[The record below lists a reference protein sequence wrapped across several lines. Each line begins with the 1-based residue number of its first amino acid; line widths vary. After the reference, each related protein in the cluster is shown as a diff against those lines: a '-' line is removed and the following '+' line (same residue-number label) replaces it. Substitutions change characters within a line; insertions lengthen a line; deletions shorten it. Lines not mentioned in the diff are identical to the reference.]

1 MKPMHESHAR
11 RRWPGFGAGFALL
24 ASLLPLRAAE
34 PPPSRGPDEVLLV
47 SNENSPVSLAVAADY
62 ARKRKV
68 THRLSVRCND
78 AAVDPDNETLSFA
91 DYRQLIERPLLAY
104 LRQHDGI
111 EFIVLTKGVP
121 IRISG
126 ADTGSRDEH
135 SPPATPL
142 NSSVDSRLAA
152 LGYDDFP
159 GTEKNADHRLR
170 RDRFGRLNRYWNSH
184 EPFSHAKFGGYL
196 VTRLDGY
203 TEADAKALVAR
214 ALAAEQALPAGKI
227 LFDVQ
232 PGFGLGD
239 KAGAP
244 MPIREQEIKSEWEW
258 PVYNAD
264 MEKAHDLMAAR
275 RVPDEI
281 DLDEAF
287 VGHRSNLM
295 GYFSWGSNDPK
306 FSAEAYLSLTF
317 APGSIGDNRRIH
329 QCPDVPADP
338 GRPVPHRR
346 PRRPRHHRR
355 EGRHRRAAPPV
366 QRPAHDPPGPL
377 HLRLDAG
384 GELLRRLPLR
394 ELAGHLHRRSALR
407 AVSGP
412 GGGALGGRGA

>member
-159 GTEKNADHRLR
+159 GTEKMPITGSGATG
-170 RDRFGRLNRYWNSH
+170 FGRLNRYWNSH

-317 APGSIGDNRRIH
+317 APGSIGDTAVSTSARTFLPTQGGQSLIADLVAH
-329 QCPDVPADP
+329 GITGVKGDTDEPLLQCNALPTILLDRYTSGWTLAESFYAASHFVSWQDIFIGDP
-338 GRPVPHRR
+338 LCAPYRG
-346 PRRPRHHRR
+346 
-355 EGRHRRAAPPV
+355 RAAAP
-366 QRPAHDPPGPL
+366 
-377 HLRLDAG
+377 
-384 GELLRRLPLR
+384 
-394 ELAGHLHRRSALR
+394 
-407 AVSGP
+407 
-412 GGGALGGRGA
+412 